1 MKKIIFTFLTL
12 TTIALTSC
20 NDSFMERYPTTSLT
34 ETTVFGSYNTFKTY
48 SWGLYSVFTNG
59 NLLRRPGTGGS
70 YASALSYQGDINA
83 GYLMR
88 REGGGNSYA
97 FQNISSTSSGNGW
110 DFGYVRSVNVML
122 NNIDNSTMTDT
133 EKEHWRSVGYFFRA
147 FYYSELIARFG
158 DVPWINKV
166 IGDTDKEIA
175 YGPRTPRKTV
185 ADNVLNDL
193 IYAEEHIKEDGDG
206 DNTINVHAVRAL
218 LSRFCL
224 FEGSWRKYHNLG
236 DYDKYF
242 DACITYSEKLMK
254 SFPTL
259 HDDFGEMLTS
269 DLKGVKGVILYKEYV
284 AKEMTNYVL
293 THVERTSTHNVEMP
307 QHIVDLYLCKDGKPI
322 STSSQFEWGK
332 TDKTMNSTF
341 RNRDFRLL
349 ETVAP
354 PYTVI
359 PSTDNTSWEYTE
371 NEADKEFMDILG
383 ITRYTGYG
391 GGVGE
396 AGKHKVLPL
405 MNWSAAILKQ
415 VPHFY
420 TNNGGQGFLV
430 AKSGNYVYRYYNVW
444 DDSKENQGTSDV
456 PIFQMNEILLNYAEA
471 KFEKNAFNQDVADAT
486 INQLRK
492 RAKIA
497 NMKVNE
503 INANFDPNRL
513 DKEIDPVLWEIRRER
528 IIELMGEGFG
538 FYDVRRW
545 KKADLFINHVQYG
558 QWATKTQIGTGTFID
573 LQTGYADATGKTEGY
588 IYMYND
594 PVKAGKGW
602 LDKYYLYQVPTNE
615 IALNPNLAPN
625 NPGWD

>member
-1 MKKIIFTFLTL
+1 MKKIIFIFLTVA
-12 TTIALTSC
+12 TIAICSC
-20 NDSFMERYPTTSLT
+20 NDDFMERYPTTSLT
-34 ETTVFGSYNTFKTY
+34 EETVFGGYSTFQTY

-59 NLLRRPGTGGS
+59 NLLRRPGTGGA

-110 DFGYVRSVNVML
+110 DFGYIRSVNVML
-122 NNIDNSTMTDT
+122 SNIDNSTMSDAD
-133 EKEHWRSVGYFFRA
+133 KEHWRSVGYFFRA
-147 FYYSELIARFG
+147 FYYAELIARFG
-158 DVPWINKV
+158 DVPWVDRV
-166 IGDTDKEIA
+166 IGDTDTEIA

-193 IYAEEHIKEDGDG
+193 IYAEEHIKEEGDG

-224 FEGSWRKYHNLG
+224 FEGSWRKYHSLG

-242 DACITYSEKLMK
+242 DACITYSEKLMT
-254 SFPTL
+254 SFPEL
-259 HDDFGEMLTS
+259 HEDFGEMLTS
-269 DLKGVKGVILYKEYV
+269 DLKDVKGVILYKEYV
-284 AKEMTNYVL
+284 PDEMTNYVL
-293 THVERTSTHNVEMP
+293 SHVERTSTHNVEMP
-307 QHIVDLYLCKDGKPI
+307 QHILDLYLCSDGKPI
-322 STSSQFEWGK
+322 STSDKYEWGV

-354 PYTVI
+354 PYKVI
-359 PSTDNTSWEYTE
+359 PGAGDTSWKNTE
-371 NEADKEFMDILG
+371 DAADKEFMDILG
-383 ITRYTGYG
+383 TTTYTGYG
-391 GGVGE
+391 GGPGE

-415 VPHFY
+415 VPHFF
-420 TNNGGQGFLV
+420 TNNNGQGFLV

-444 DDSKENQGTSDV
+444 DNSKENMGTSDV
-456 PIFQMNEILLNYAEA
+456 PIFKMDEVLLNEAEA
-471 KFEKNAFNQDVADAT
+471 KFEKGAFNQDVANTT
-486 INQLRK
+486 INKLRK
-492 RAKIA
+492 RGKIA
-497 NMKVNE
+497 DMTVSA
-503 INANFDPNRL
+503 INTNFDPNRL

-558 QWATKTQIGTGTFID
+558 QWATKTQIGSGTFVD

-594 PVKAGKGW
+594 PIKAGKGW